1 MRAIKLV
8 LCGALG
14 ALGILRGVEL
24 LIIARAP
31 RQAILPFALG
41 VLFAA
46 LFAREFGKS
55 ARTSQP

>member
-1 MRAIKLV
+1 V

-14 ALGILRGVEL
+14 ALGILRGAEL
-24 LIIARAP
+24 FILARAP

-46 LFAREFGKS
+46 FFAREFKKP
-55 ARTSQP
+55 TPTTHP